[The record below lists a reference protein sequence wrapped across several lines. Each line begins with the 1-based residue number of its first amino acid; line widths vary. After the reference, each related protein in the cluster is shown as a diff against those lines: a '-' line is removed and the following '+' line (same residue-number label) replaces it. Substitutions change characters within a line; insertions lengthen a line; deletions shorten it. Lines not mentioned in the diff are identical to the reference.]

1 MPIKV
6 IFDRKPEEIEKK
18 ANEFLQEKYVI
29 GITSMALP
37 DFKDKTKSYGCLFIA
52 YK

>member
-6 IFDRKPEEIEKK
+6 IYNRKPEEIEKK
-18 ANEFLQEKYVI
+18 ANEFLAGKYLI
-29 GITSMALP
+29 GIAGITLP
-37 DFKDKTKSYGCLFIA
+37 DFKDSTKSYGCMFIA